1 MSKFSSLVTRLS
13 SRLNEL
19 DINFLL
25 FQTYLSTFASEH
37 ERFVDDLLRQ
47 ETLPELFS
55 AISRHKIWDS
65 MNFDLASYLV
75 DEFAKGDQICVE
87 LLADYKRDF
96 TGYLLTTEIVHHI
109 AAKREAGST
118 ATPPESIPSEE
129 LCSKLTVKLDID
141 ITTHSLKYVEEV
153 WKTLL
158 RRSQLPKHTLL
169 LREIAKSSLMITWL
183 VPKSKATELA
193 DAILENTHEL
203 RLKKVI
209 SVTINDVTVFEAD
222 AARDLNSSTDENGFT
237 PLVNACASG
246 AIWVIDDLLD
256 RGADVNLSADITSED
271 WSGTITPLGMALVV
285 GLYAST
291 GITELLV
298 KRGADVNALGFKGQ
312 VGKET
317 VSMTNL
323 ILAAM
328 NDLEN
333 PTKILLKHGADPNIK
348 GESNGR
354 AVTPLGMA
362 LVARKQKVAALL
374 IEHGADVNTL
384 AVDNKGQNVGSMTPL
399 VLAAMRRLESNV
411 VKLLLERS
419 ADANMKSEING
430 VTVTPLCVALYKYES
445 EIAAL
450 LIEHGADVNTPSV
463 DCKDGELFSSMT
475 PLMVAVIDNSKESTK
490 LLLERGADPNTKSE
504 GNGLVVTALGV
515 ALNKGHEVVAKLLM
529 ENGADIDAM
538 GLECKKGD
546 NTDSTTHLMAAV
558 MKGLMWSTKL
568 LLERGADPNKRSV
581 SEGRLVTPLYAALVN
596 EHELIVALLI
606 EHGANVKR
614 PAEEYQDGQVT
625 LSKTHLMVAAAKGL
639 HKSANLLLKHGA
651 SLHKET
657 RVTMQVSATALM
669 FAANTN
675 IARLLRLYG
684 ARVNF
689 QASHGGHTALM
700 VATEQGRYE
709 VAKLLLEHDARVN
722 LQDSEGMSAVMY
734 AVLQD
739 DKDIADLLMRYGANP
754 KLRDRAG
761 RSAYGIVS
769 ERYGKELQI
778 RVDAAKASVDP
789 GTTKSVAKQQ
799 SAATDQPKPI
809 TLAVT
814 VNGLVSNLQ
823 NRFQGI
829 FKDYHK
835 DLSFEDSD
843 ESSDEAESEASSK
856 DNEESSGKYEDSSKA
871 VEDSSRDN
879 EGKGTLV

>member
-1 MSKFSSLVTRLS
+1 M
-13 SRLNEL
+13 
-19 DINFLL
+19 
-25 FQTYLSTFASEH
+25 
-37 ERFVDDLLRQ
+37 DDLLRQ

-87 LLADYKRDF
+87 LVADYKRDF

-169 LREIAKSSLMITWL
+169 LREIAKSSLMISWL
-183 VPKSKATELA
+183 VPKSKAAELA

-209 SVTINDVTVFEAD
+209 SVTIDDVTVFEAD
-222 AARDLNSSTDENGFT
+222 TARDLNSSTDENGCT
-237 PLVNACASG
+237 PLVNGCAS
-246 AIWVIDDLLD
+246 ASIEVIGDLLD
-256 RGADVNLSADITSED
+256 RGADVNLSADITYED

-291 GITELLV
+291 DITELLV
-298 KRGADVNALGFKGQ
+298 EHRADVNALGFKGQ

-333 PTKILLKHGADPNIK
+333 PTKILLEHGADPNIK

-354 AVTPLGMA
+354 VVTPLGMA
-362 LVARKQKVAALL
+362 LVAHNNEVAALL

-384 AVDNKGQNVGSMTPL
+384 AVDNEGQNIGSTTPL
-399 VLAAMRRLESNV
+399 VLAAMHGLESDV
-411 VKLLLERS
+411 VEMLLEHG
-419 ADANMKSEING
+419 ADANMKSETNG
-430 VTVTPLCVALYKYES
+430 VTVTPLCVALYKDES
-445 EIAAL
+445 ELATL

-475 PLMVAVIDNSKESTK
+475 PLMVAAINDLEESTE
-490 LLLERGADPNTKSE
+490 LLLERGADPNVKSE

-515 ALNKGHEVVAKLLM
+515 ALNKGHEVVAGLLI
-529 ENGADIDAM
+529 EHGADIDAI

-558 MKGLMWSTKL
+558 MNGLNESTEL
-568 LLERGADPNKRSV
+568 LLEDGADPNKRSV

-596 EHELIVALLI
+596 KHEEIVVLLI
-606 EHGANVKR
+606 EHSANVNT

-639 HKSANLLLKHGA
+639 QKSVDLLLKRGA
-651 SLHKET
+651 SLHEET
-657 RVTMQVSATALM
+657 WVTMQVSTTALM
-669 FAANTN
+669 FAANTKV
-675 IARLLRLYG
+675 AKLLCLYG

-709 VAKLLLEHDARVN
+709 VAKLLLEHGAKVN
-722 LQDSEGMSAVMY
+722 LQDSEGRSALMY
-734 AVLQD
+734 AVLQE
-739 DKDIADLLMRYGANP
+739 DKDPTSIANLLMQYGANP

-761 RSAYGIVS
+761 RSTYGVVS
-769 ERYGKELQI
+769 DSVQDGKELQI
-778 RVDAAKASVDP
+778 PVDAAKPSIDSD
-789 GTTKSVAKQQ
+789 TTKTVAKQQ